1 MLLNRVI
8 RLVAQLVERGLH
20 LHPLRFK
27 LHAVRVTRH
36 RDRLAP
42 RKARPAERQRDFEPV
57 PAPEEFFFEAAK
69 VRGMIGSPVSFASST
84 TPGCATHR
92 GPRGPSGVTAR
103 SAPSRPS
110 RAIWRSARA
119 PPRVVEPRMV
129 SKPNLRTI
137 RWISSPSR
145 CSLIRM

>member
-27 LHAVRVTRH
+27 LHAVRVARH

-42 RKARPAERQRDFEPV
+42 RKAGPAEWQRDFEPV

-69 VRGMIGSPVSFASST
+69 GRGVIGSPRNLASPTPPGPAT
-84 TPGCATHR
+84 TPR
-92 GPRGPSGVTAR
+92 PRGPAAG
-103 SAPSRPS
+103 
-110 RAIWRSARA
+110 
-119 PPRVVEPRMV
+119 
-129 SKPNLRTI
+129 
-137 RWISSPSR
+137 
-145 CSLIRM
+145 